1 MSLQQLN
8 NIFEERLLTVLDKQ
22 QTIITNTLHDIKM
35 NQNNGDTN
43 NT

>member
-1 MSLQQLN
+1 MSLKQLN
-8 NIFEERLLTVLDKQ
+8 NIVEERLLTVLDKR